1 MSVQGIGNEAIYRS
15 PQIGQEKAERA
26 EKAGLAGTGQAP
38 DAAAGR
44 ASAQELAAAQSAN
57 PAAQGASPAAQ
68 EPKLAQRPRYD
79 RYEPERKEEIC
90 TTDTGK
96 VDREIE
102 KLREKKTRL
111 SRQIQ
116 MTDDPQKKEELKRQ
130 LAKAEQELKQK
141 DNDTYRRQNAEVTGA

>member
-1 MSVQGIGNEAIYRS
+1 MSMQGIGNEAIYQS
-15 PQIGQEKAERA
+15 PQTGQEKAERA
-26 EKAGLAGTGQAP
+26 TKAEPAGTG
-38 DAAAGR
+38 
-44 ASAQELAAAQSAN
+44 
-57 PAAQGASPAAQ
+57 Q